1 MDLRI
6 LHIDL
11 NEKTYRVE
19 DISPSLIEKFMGGRG
34 LGAYLLYTNTQK
46 GIEPLAPDNPLIFT
60 AGLAQG
66 LSTPFSPKLALNTKS
81 PLTHCYLFSI
91 TSGKLGHNLRKSG
104 YFSLKIVGKLDEPHY
119 LVINNGKVEFHRA
132 VHLWGKNTREAQE
145 IMLKEVGGKKG
156 DAAVIGPAGEE
167 LLPIAGI
174 FNESEYLRCFGRG
187 GCGAVMGSK
196 MLKGLVILGE
206 GKVLPGNPE
215 KFIAV
220 KRQVLQTLKK
230 EKTWAEFRRAY
241 GTGADMDVMNEHGI
255 IPTKN
260 WQGGVFPE
268 VEKMCTKTQGWPRQ
282 NVVCGPHCPA
292 PCAHLITIGNG
303 PYKGAHCEGPEY
315 ETIYAFGSQCGC
327 SRFDAVVYAG
337 QICDEYGID
346 TMSAGVAIGFAMECF
361 ERGLITERDTEG
373 ITLRFGDDAAMI
385 AMLKKIVKKEGLGRI
400 LSQGTRY
407 AATQIP
413 GSESFAMHAKG
424 LEFGGYECRGSWGQA
439 LQFAINARGGCHHGY
454 GLPARVEHIKGLGT
468 TVTGKGE
475 MVKNAAIRRII
486 CDSLILCTFPFPKI
500 YNDETVSALFSA
512 LVGREFST
520 EEVLKIGEN
529 VQTMERI
536 FNIREG
542 LTREDDRLP
551 LRLIQEPLP
560 DGPNKG
566 SVVPLEQ
573 LKDDYYRAM
582 GWDISTGIPP
592 KEAYEKLGITY

>member
-292 PCAHLITIGNG
+292 PCAHLITIGMVRTRVPIVKVLSMKPFMPSVPNVV
-303 PYKGAHCEGPEY
+303 
-315 ETIYAFGSQCGC
+315 
-327 SRFDAVVYAG
+327 AVVSMQWFMPAK
-337 QICDEYGID
+337 
-346 TMSAGVAIGFAMECF
+346 FAMNTASIPCRQEWPSV
-361 ERGLITERDTEG
+361 LPWSVSK
-373 ITLRFGDDAAMI
+373 GD
-385 AMLKKIVKKEGLGRI
+385 LLPKE
-400 LSQGTRY
+400 
-407 AATQIP
+407 TQRVLP
-413 GSESFAMHAKG
+413 
-424 LEFGGYECRGSWGQA
+424 
-439 LQFAINARGGCHHGY
+439 Y
-454 GLPARVEHIKGLGT
+454 GLVMMRP
-468 TVTGKGE
+468 
-475 MVKNAAIRRII
+475 
-486 CDSLILCTFPFPKI
+486 
-500 YNDETVSALFSA
+500 
-512 LVGREFST
+512 
-520 EEVLKIGEN
+520 
-529 VQTMERI
+529 
-536 FNIREG
+536 
-542 LTREDDRLP
+542 
-551 LRLIQEPLP
+551 
-560 DGPNKG
+560 
-566 SVVPLEQ
+566 
-573 LKDDYYRAM
+573 
-582 GWDISTGIPP
+582 
-592 KEAYEKLGITY
+592 

>member
-1 MDLRI
+1 
-6 LHIDL
+6 
-11 NEKTYRVE
+11 
-19 DISPSLIEKFMGGRG
+19 
-34 LGAYLLYTNTQK
+34 
-46 GIEPLAPDNPLIFT
+46 
-60 AGLAQG
+60 
-66 LSTPFSPKLALNTKS
+66 
-81 PLTHCYLFSI
+81 
-91 TSGKLGHNLRKSG
+91 
-104 YFSLKIVGKLDEPHY
+104 
-119 LVINNGKVEFHRA
+119 
-132 VHLWGKNTREAQE
+132 
-145 IMLKEVGGKKG
+145 
-156 DAAVIGPAGEE
+156 
-167 LLPIAGI
+167 
-174 FNESEYLRCFGRG
+174 
-187 GCGAVMGSK
+187 
-196 MLKGLVILGE
+196 
-206 GKVLPGNPE
+206 
-215 KFIAV
+215 
-220 KRQVLQTLKK
+220 
-230 EKTWAEFRRAY
+230 
-241 GTGADMDVMNEHGI
+241 
-255 IPTKN
+255 
-260 WQGGVFPE
+260 
-268 VEKMCTKTQGWPRQ
+268 
-282 NVVCGPHCPA
+282 
-292 PCAHLITIGNG
+292 
-303 PYKGAHCEGPEY
+303 
-315 ETIYAFGSQCGC
+315 
-327 SRFDAVVYAG
+327 
-337 QICDEYGID
+337 
-346 TMSAGVAIGFAMECF
+346 
-361 ERGLITERDTEG
+361 
-373 ITLRFGDDAAMI
+373 MI